1 MTAQKTAEPGT
12 GRAAQAAGPGTG
24 PAAQTKEPA
33 TGPAAPAADQ
43 NGAAGPERLHATE
56 LADEIEFLTARA
68 RSVGSGRA
76 NILLKE
82 LDLKVRSYSVLSLA
96 CSGLNPS
103 QRELADFL
111 SLDPSQIVA
120 LVDELERRGAVSRE
134 ADPRDRRS
142 KVIVATA
149 EGKQLYKKAYGVVR
163 QAEDRSLGQL
173 SPEERDVLRSLLK
186 RVAFETAD

>member
-1 MTAQKTAEPGT
+1 MAVQKTAEPRSS
-12 GRAAQAAGPGTG
+12 RAPQAA
-24 PAAQTKEPA
+24 E
-33 TGPAAPAADQ
+33 AD
-43 NGAAGPERLHATE
+43 GAAAGPERLMAAE

-76 NILLKE
+76 NLILKE

-96 CSGLNPS
+96 CSDLNPS

-120 LVDELERRGAVSRE
+120 LVDELERRGAVTRE

-142 KVIVATA
+142 KVIAATPEGRRLYKQAFGLVRTA
-149 EGKQLYKKAYGVVR
+149 E
-163 QAEDRSLGQL
+163 EHSLGEL
-173 SPEERDVLRSLLK
+173 SPEERGLLRSLL
-186 RVAFETAD
+186 RRIAFESAD

>member
-1 MTAQKTAEPGT
+1 MAGQTTAESRA
-12 GRAAQAAGPGTG
+12 GRMPRT
-24 PAAQTKEPA
+24 TE
-33 TGPAAPAADQ
+33 TD
-43 NGAAGPERLHATE
+43 GAVAGPERLYATE

-68 RSVGSGRA
+68 RSVGSSRA
-76 NILLKE
+76 NVLLKE

-96 CSGLNPS
+96 CSGMNPS

-120 LVDELERRGAVSRE
+120 LVDELERRGAVTRE

-149 EGKQLYKKAYGVVR
+149 GGRRLYKQAYAVVR
-163 QAEDRSLGQL
+163 RAEDRSLMAL
-173 SPEERDVLRSLLK
+173 DARERDLLRDLLR
-186 RVAFETAD
+186 RVAFEATD